1 MELGGGRREI
11 KLSGKDESDLHNK
24 GLVGGSWRGGRSH
37 REGGKRA
44 GELDAEKRGQI
55 P

>member
-24 GLVGGSWRGGRSH
+24 GLVGGRWRGGPGLEE
-37 REGGKRA
+37 EGLVCR
-44 GELDAEKRGQI
+44 LTDWSRD
-55 P
+55 